1 MLIGSVLSWSPTV
14 SCGIRSRCAAT
25 RQSDRRALQL
35 EPPRVDEQPPALIQP
50 PAARPW
56 VSRCH
61 IPVSRRP
68 GARRTPSGLACRF
81 PVVSQPSASI
91 PATRPLESY
100 QDEIYLTG
108 LTGTVPDLPT
118 DLGRLEEAAR
128 SVMTPRA
135 FDYVAGAAGSED
147 TARENLAAF
156 RRWRIVPRMLTDVST
171 PSYSTTVLGAD
182 LAVPVMLAPVGVL
195 GIAHPD
201 GESAVAR
208 AAAAAGVPMI
218 LSTAATTSIEDFAA
232 ASADGQRWYQLYWPK
247 DKAVAASLL
256 GRAQAA
262 GYSVLVVTLD
272 TRILAWRPRDLDKAY
287 LPFIQGVGIQN
298 YLSDPAFQAGLLNP
312 IDLDPDSAVLR
323 YTQMF
328 GDLSLTWDD
337 IPFLRQHWNGPI
349 VLKGILSAADAL
361 RAADAGVD
369 GIVVSNHGGRQ
380 VDGAIAALDA
390 LPAVANAVG
399 ARLTVLFDSGIRGG
413 ADMLKALALGAQAV
427 LLGRPYV
434 YGLALG
440 GEAGIRHVLRSL
452 RTDFELTMRLA
463 GLARLGDLGPDCL
476 QRRL

>member
-1 MLIGSVLSWSPTV
+1 VPHSVAP
-14 SCGIRSRCAAT
+14 
-25 RQSDRRALQL
+25 
-35 EPPRVDEQPPALIQP
+35 
-50 PAARPW
+50 
-56 VSRCH
+56 
-61 IPVSRRP
+61 
-68 GARRTPSGLACRF
+68 
-81 PVVSQPSASI
+81 
-91 PATRPLESY
+91 RPLESY

-108 LTGTVPDLPT
+108 LTGAVPDLPA

-171 PSYSTTVLGAD
+171 PSYATTVLGTD
-182 LAVPVMLAPVGVL
+182 LPVPFLLAPIGVL

-218 LSTAATTSIEDFAA
+218 LSTAATTSMEDVAA
-232 ASADGQRWYQLYWPK
+232 ASAGGQRWYQLYWPK
-247 DKAVAASLL
+247 DKAVAASFL

-272 TRILAWRPRDLDKAY
+272 TRTLAWRPRDLDNAY

-298 YLSDPAFQAGLLNP
+298 FLSDPAFRAGLVSP
-312 IDLDPDSAVLR
+312 VDVDPDSAVLR
-323 YTQMF
+323 WTQIF

-337 IPFLRQHWNGPI
+337 IPFLREHWNGPI
-349 VLKGILSAADAL
+349 VLKGILSAADAV

-369 GIVVSNHGGRQ
+369 GIIVSNHGGRQ

-390 LPAVANAVG
+390 LPVVADAVG

-440 GEAGIRHVLRSL
+440 GEAGVRHVLRSI

-463 GLARLGDLGPDCL
+463 GLARIGELGPDCL

>member
-1 MLIGSVLSWSPTV
+1 VTF
-14 SCGIRSRCAAT
+14 
-25 RQSDRRALQL
+25 RRADLSL
-35 EPPRVDEQPPALIQP
+35 PAFAPVHVRLRHERNSGR
-50 PAARPW
+50 PAAA
-56 VSRCH
+56 
-61 IPVSRRP
+61 PVP
-68 GARRTPSGLACRF
+68 ACKL
-81 PVVSQPSASI
+81 PDVSQPSASH
-91 PATRPLESY
+91 PKVRPLESY

-108 LTGTVPDLPT
+108 LTGAAPDLPT

-156 RRWRIVPRMLTDVST
+156 QRWRIVPRMLTDVST

-182 LAVPVMLAPVGVL
+182 LCVPVLLAPIGVL

-218 LSTAATTSIEDFAA
+218 LSTAATTSIEDVAA
-232 ASADGQRWYQLYWPK
+232 ASAGGQRWYQLYWPK
-247 DKAVAASLL
+247 DKAVAASFL

-298 YLSDPAFQAGLLNP
+298 YLSDPAFQAGLVNAV
-312 IDLDPDSAVLR
+312 DVDPDSAVLR
-323 YTQMF
+323 YAQMF

-349 VLKGILSAADAL
+349 VLKGILSAADAV

-380 VDGAIAALDA
+380 VDGAVAALDA
-390 LPAVANAVG
+390 LPVVADAVG
-399 ARLTVLFDSGIRGG
+399 ARLTVLFDSGIRSG

-427 LLGRPYV
+427 LIGRPYV

-440 GEAGIRHVLRSL
+440 GEAGVRHVLRSL

-463 GLARLGDLGPDCL
+463 GLARLSELGPDCL
-476 QRRL
+476 QRRP